1 MLDKTS
7 SIICAF
13 GLASAAPRSPYRHL
27 ELCGITYNK
36 SAIEQIRYFDQL
48 ERLSLSN
55 RALSGSTGIFPKA
68 RRRVRHAP
76 PREQPSG
83 LIASL

>member
-1 MLDKTS
+1 MFFK
-7 SIICAF
+7 IA
-13 GLASAAPRSPYRHL
+13 GSPYDGSKKAL
-27 ELCGITYNK
+27 PTAKLKMCNNK

>member
-1 MLDKTS
+1 MFFKIAGSPHDGSKKALPTAKLKMC
-7 SIICAF
+7 II
-13 GLASAAPRSPYRHL
+13 
-27 ELCGITYNK
+27 K
-36 SAIEQIRYFDQL
+36 QIRYFDQL